1 MRFCQQLQAWM
12 EQTDCRASELCARAG
27 ITAPSLSRYRSGER
41 TPGRDSA
48 AMDGLCRALAAL
60 AEEKGVPGL
69 TEPEVRAGFLACEEY
84 ADVRRHRAGKNRL

>member
-1 MRFCQQLQAWM
+1 M

-27 ITAPSLSRYRSGER
+27 IAAPSLSRYRSGER

-60 AEEKGVPGL
+60 AQEKGAPGM
-69 TEPEVRAGFLACEEY
+69 TEAEVRAGFLSCEEY
-84 ADVRRHRAGKNRL
+84 TDDRRAACGRTSTRWWR